1 MIYLLTSSVSKIG
14 VIILAAGSSSRLGR
28 PKQLLRFNGESLLQK
43 SVKAALD
50 VSDITLTVLG
60 AHYQE
65 IGEEIKYLKTKS
77 LFNLDWNKGMGN
89 SIKFGLHEIHK
100 EHPDLNAVIIMV
112 CDQPFV
118 SGELLNTMIDAYH
131 RGNALVASSYGSTV
145 GVPALFDRQ
154 YFKQI
159 LKIDDKKGA
168 KAILNHG
175 DAYLIPFP
183 QGSQDIDTP
192 KDWENFKAM

>member
-1 MIYLLTSSVSKIG
+1 MSKIG
-14 VIILAAGSSSRLGR
+14 IIILAAGSSSRLGR
-28 PKQLLRFNGESLLQK
+28 PKQLLRLNGESLLQR

-50 VSDITLTVLG
+50 ASEITLTVLG
-60 AHYQE
+60 SHYQKV
-65 IGEEIKYLKTKS
+65 GEEIKYLKTQS

-100 EHPDLNAVIIMV
+100 LHPDLNAIIIMV

-118 SGELLNTMIDAYH
+118 SGELLNKMIDAYH
-131 RGNALVASSYGSTV
+131 RGHPLVAAAYGSTV

-154 YFKQI
+154 YFKPL
-159 LKIDDKKGA
+159 LKINDKKGA
-168 KAILNHG
+168 KAILSSG
-175 DAYLIPFP
+175 SPFLIPFP

-192 KDWENFKAM
+192 KDWENFKAL

>member
-1 MIYLLTSSVSKIG
+1 MSKIG

-28 PKQLLRFNGESLLQK
+28 PKQLLRLNGESLLQK
-43 SVKAALD
+43 SIKAALD
-50 VSDITLTVLG
+50 VSETTLTVLG

-65 IGEEIKYLKTKS
+65 IGEEIKYLKTES

-100 EHPDLNAVIIMV
+100 LHPDLNAVIIMV

-118 SGELLNTMIDAYH
+118 TGGLLNKMIEAYH
-131 RGNALVASSYGSTV
+131 KGHPLVASAYGNTV

-168 KAILNHG
+168 KAILGHG
-175 DAYLIPFP
+175 DAFLVPFP
-183 QGSQDIDTP
+183 LGGQDIDTP
-192 KDWENFKAM
+192 KDWENFKALS